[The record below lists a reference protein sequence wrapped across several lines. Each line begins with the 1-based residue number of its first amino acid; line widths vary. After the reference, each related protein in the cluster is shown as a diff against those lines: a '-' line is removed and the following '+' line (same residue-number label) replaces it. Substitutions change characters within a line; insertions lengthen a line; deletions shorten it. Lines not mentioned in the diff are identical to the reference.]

1 MVDWNKGE
9 CYQELEFKL
18 KLVNGL
24 KGGIVSDKFKI
35 IFSLQ
40 FVG

>member
-18 KLVNGL
+18 RISKWFEEQNS
-24 KGGIVSDKFKI
+24 VSDKFEI
-35 IFSLQ
+35 IFSL
-40 FVG
+40 